1 MIPRSVKDEA
11 RGLVDAEFRTGGTGV
26 ITLEAIEAA
35 ARRISPY
42 VNPTP
47 LVAMTPTGVRMKAE
61 NLHPIGAFKIRGAFN
76 AILSLTDDQR
86 ARGVIAYSSGNH
98 AQAVAYAAHVLGV
111 AATIVMP
118 RSAPKLKLAST
129 RRWGA
134 DIVEVGLGS
143 DERRQKGE
151 ALAAERGL
159 SLVPPY
165 DSGTG
170 TIGLEILKDFPDVE
184 VVAVPVSGGGLIS
197 GVSAA
202 LKLSRPNIRIIGVE
216 PELANDA
223 AQSFAAGKIVAISAE
238 QAVRTISDGLR
249 SQSVG
254 ENNWP
259 HIQAYVDEIVTVSE
273 EQIKA
278 AMRRIAAETR
288 LIAEPSGATALA
300 GLLTTNAPLDCSVA
314 VLSGGNLD
322 PETFAAILAEG

>member
-1 MIPRSVKDEA
+1 M
-11 RGLVDAEFRTGGTGV
+11 
-26 ITLEAIEAA
+26 ITLDAIKAA
-35 ARRISPY
+35 AQRISPY

-98 AQAVAYAAHVLGV
+98 AQAVAYAARVLGV
-111 AATIVMP
+111 SAIIVMP

-165 DSGTG
+165 DSLDIISGTG

-223 AQSFAAGKIVAISAE
+223 
-238 QAVRTISDGLR
+238 
-249 SQSVG
+249 
-254 ENNWP
+254 
-259 HIQAYVDEIVTVSE
+259 
-273 EQIKA
+273 
-278 AMRRIAAETR
+278 

>member
-1 MIPRSVKDEA
+1 M
-11 RGLVDAEFRTGGTGV
+11 

-47 LVAMTPTGVRMKAE
+47 LVAMTPTGVRLKAE

-76 AILSLTDDQR
+76 AILSLTDEER

-111 AATIVMP
+111 TAIIVMP
-118 RSAPKLKLAST
+118 RSAPKLKLANT

-134 DIVEVGLGS
+134 EIVEVGLGS
-143 DERRQKGE
+143 DERREKGE

-165 DSGTG
+165 DSLRIIAGTG
-170 TIGLEILKDFPDVE
+170 TIGLEILKDFPDLAT
-184 VVAVPVSGGGLIS
+184 VAVPVSGGGLVS

-202 LKLSRPNIRIIGVE
+202 LKLTRPDIRVIGVE

-223 AQSFAAGKIVAISAE
+223 AQSFAAGKVVAISAE

-249 SQSVG
+249 SQSLG
-254 ENNWP
+254 EANWP
-259 HIQAYVDEIVTVSE
+259 HVQAYVDEIVTVSE
-273 EQIKA
+273 DEIKA
-278 AMRRIAAETR
+278 AVRMIASESR

-300 GLLTTNAPLDCSVA
+300 GLIKAGAANAGSVA

-322 PETFAAILAEG
+322 PETFASILSEG

>member
-1 MIPRSVKDEA
+1 M
-11 RGLVDAEFRTGGTGV
+11 
-26 ITLEAIEAA
+26 ITLEAIGAA

-47 LVAMTPTGVRMKAE
+47 LATMTPTGVRLKAE

-76 AILSLTDDQR
+76 AILSLTDEQR

-111 AATIVMP
+111 SAIIVMP
-118 RSAPKLKLAST
+118 RSAPKLKLANT

-134 DIVEVGLGS
+134 EIVEVGMGS
-143 DERRQKGE
+143 DERREKGE

-165 DSGTG
+165 DSLDIIAGTG
-170 TIGLEILKDFPDVE
+170 TIGLEILTDFPDVE

-202 LKLSRPNIRIIGVE
+202 LKLSRPNIRVIGVE

-223 AQSFAAGKIVAISAE
+223 AQSVAAGHVVAISAE

-249 SQSVG
+249 SQSLG

-259 HIQAYVDEIVTVSE
+259 HVQAYVDEIVTVSE

-278 AMRRIAAETR
+278 AVRRVAAETR

-300 GLLTTNAPLDCSVA
+300 GLLTTNAPLDRSVA

-322 PETFAAILAEG
+322 PETLAAILVEG

>member
-1 MIPRSVKDEA
+1 M
-11 RGLVDAEFRTGGTGV
+11 
-26 ITLEAIEAA
+26 ITLEAIGAA

-47 LVAMTPTGVRMKAE
+47 LVAMTPTGVRLKAE

-76 AILSLTDDQR
+76 AILSLTDEQR

-98 AQAVAYAAHVLGV
+98 AQAVAYAAHVLAV
-111 AATIVMP
+111 TAIIVMP
-118 RSAPKLKLAST
+118 RSAPKLKLANT

-134 DIVEVGLGS
+134 EIVEVGLGS
-143 DERRQKGE
+143 DERREKGE

-165 DSGTG
+165 DSLAIIAGTG
-170 TIGLEILKDFPDVE
+170 TIGLEILEDFPDVE
-184 VVAVPVSGGGLIS
+184 VVAVPVSGGGLIA

-202 LKLSRPNIRIIGVE
+202 LKLTRPNIRVIGVE

-249 SQSVG
+249 SQSLG

-259 HIQAYVDEIVTVSE
+259 HVQAYVDEIVTVSE
-273 EQIKA
+273 DQIKPA
-278 AMRRIAAETR
+278 VRRIAAETR
-288 LIAEPSGATALA
+288 LVAEPSGATALA
-300 GLLTTNAPLDCSVA
+300 GLLTTNAPLDRSVA

-322 PETFAAILAEG
+322 PETLAAILTEA

>member
-1 MIPRSVKDEA
+1 M
-11 RGLVDAEFRTGGTGV
+11 

-35 ARRISPY
+35 AKRISPY

-47 LVAMTPTGVRMKAE
+47 LVAMTPTGVRLKAE
-61 NLHPIGAFKIRGAFN
+61 SLHPIGAFKIRGAFN

-111 AATIVMP
+111 SATIVMP

-134 DIVEVGLGS
+134 EIVEVGLGS
-143 DERRQKGE
+143 DERREKGE

-165 DSGTG
+165 DSLKIIAGTG

-197 GVSAA
+197 SVSAA
-202 LKLSRPNIRIIGVE
+202 LKLSRPNIRVIGVE

-223 AQSFAAGKIVAISAE
+223 AQSFAAGHVVSISAE

-249 SQSVG
+249 SQSLG

-259 HIQAYVDEIVTVSE
+259 HVQAYVDEIVTVSE
-273 EQIKA
+273 DEIKA

-300 GLLTTNAPLDCSVA
+300 GLFKTGAAAHCSVA
-314 VLSGGNLD
+314 ILSGGNLD
-322 PETFAAILAEG
+322 PETLAAILSES

>member
-1 MIPRSVKDEA
+1 M
-11 RGLVDAEFRTGGTGV
+11 
-26 ITLEAIEAA
+26 ITLEAIQAA

-47 LVAMTPTGVRMKAE
+47 LVTMTPTGVRMKAE
-61 NLHPIGAFKIRGAFN
+61 SLHPIGAFKIRGAFN

-98 AQAVAYAAHVLGV
+98 AQAVAYAAHGLGV
-111 AATIVMP
+111 GATIVMP

-134 DIVEVGLGS
+134 EIVEVGLGS

-165 DSGTG
+165 DSLDIIAGTG

-202 LKLSRPNIRIIGVE
+202 LKLSRPEIRVIGVE

-223 AQSFAAGKIVAISAE
+223 AQSFAAGKIIAISAE
-238 QAVRTISDGLR
+238 QAGRTIADGLR
-249 SQSVG
+249 SQSLG

-259 HIQAYVDEIVTVSE
+259 HVRAYVDEIVTVSE
-273 EQIKA
+273 DQIKS

-288 LIAEPSGATALA
+288 LIAEPSGAIPLWRAL
-300 GLLTTNAPLDCSVA
+300 
-314 VLSGGNLD
+314 
-322 PETFAAILAEG
+322 